1 MTNIWYGITQH
12 HKLVLIILISSNV
25 CILSTRFYIQFSSR
39 STMFRIISWRQPIS
53 SHCRNRDQGKTRW
66 DSGWPRRGK
75 SRLRHRRSR
84 FACRWPHIR
93 FPENSSGFSC
103 KSDQRPI
110 PPGFLGSRMK
120 PSRWEVRLGGWLGGW
135 MGRWMGRWMGG
146 WVGGELLLWEQV
158 YEANV
163 RQFLQ
168 QIAPHILL
176 WCWEIGSVFKNL
188 RQN

>member
-1 MTNIWYGITQH
+1 MTNIRYSITQH
-12 HKLVLIILISSNV
+12 HKLVLIILISRNV
-25 CILSTRFYIQFSSR
+25 YILSTRFYIQVCSR
-39 STMFRIISWRQPIS
+39 STMFRIIFWRQPIN

-66 DSGWPRRGK
+66 DSGWPTRGK

-120 PSRWEVRLGGWLGGW
+120 PSRWEVMWGGWLGGW
-135 MGRWMGRWMGG
+135 MGRWMGGWM
-146 WVGGELLLWEQV
+146 GGELLLWEQV

-176 WCWEIGSVFKNL
+176 WCWVIGSVFKNL